1 MRLIMKMTKVLTIE
15 MQKEEL
21 NILDALTSIDGTASS
36 LEMRRINEL
45 EMNNQVKASVS
56 FTKSFD
62 CDPVE
67 DFRRNRMKNM
77 SRRKDDN
84 QIPQRH

>member
-56 FTKSFD
+56 FTKPFD